1 MIGTEPQYGPL
12 CPGHLQAAAEH
23 LAKFGTHVAI
33 VTGFFIPHAETP
45 AAETDGP
52 PGSLFLAQ
60 ALLKAGIETQII
72 TDRHCLAAVR
82 AAAKAAGYADERILL
97 YPHDDR
103 TWREEFFRHGG
114 GRQLTH
120 LIALERVGPSH
131 TLESLARQT
140 RAGDAP
146 SDAFNAAVP
155 PESRNHCHNMRGR
168 VIDEH
173 TADTHRLFE
182 ELPLYRPEAKTIGIG
197 DGGNE
202 IGMGLVPWEDL
213 VRRLSG
219 EQSARIP
226 CRIATDW
233 NIIAGVSNWGGY
245 ALAAATLS
253 LRGQAALLRDS
264 DCNRERRILEEM
276 VAHGPAVDGV
286 TGRREATVDSLP
298 FAAYIQPWE
307 DMRRLLEFR

>member
-23 LAKFGTHVAI
+23 LAKFGKHVAI
-33 VTGFFIPHAETP
+33 VTGFFIPHAEIP

-52 PGSLFLAQ
+52 PGSLFLAD
-60 ALLKAGIETQII
+60 ALFVAGIDTRLI
-72 TDRHCLAAVR
+72 TDRHCHAAVR
-82 AAAKAAGYADERILL
+82 AAAKAAGFPDERILL
-97 YPHDDR
+97 YPNDDPF
-103 TWREEFFRHGG
+103 WRKSFFTQGWG
-114 GRQLTH
+114 KQLTH
-120 LIALERVGPSH
+120 LVALERVGPSH
-131 TLESLARQT
+131 TWESLMRQT
-140 RAGDAP
+140 RASAAP
-146 SDAFNAAVP
+146 IDAFNAAVP
-155 PESRNHCHNMRGR
+155 PESRDHCHNMRGR

-182 ELPLYRPEAKTIGIG
+182 ELPQYCPDAKTIGIG

-202 IGMGLVPWEDL
+202 IGMGSIPWEEL
-213 VRRLSG
+213 VRRLRG

-253 LRGQAALLRDS
+253 LRGQAALLRDW
-264 DCNRERRILEEM
+264 DCDRERRILEEM
-276 VAHGPAVDGV
+276 VSHGPAVDGV

-298 FAAYIQPWE
+298 FEAYIQPWE